1 MKFWT
6 AVKTCFQKYFD
17 FKGRAQRTEYWWF
30 YLFLTLVGIGLFFVD
45 ALLYP
50 IFFPGNVTGITYAQG
65 VVAGMAS
72 DTTILSNVFSLAT
85 LIPTFAA
92 GARRLHDIDKSGWW
106 QILPLAPLVLM
117 AIGFIMLS
125 LAGEMTL
132 VGTIVAI
139 IGGIGTLVTV
149 VLLLVWLATD
159 SDKADNR
166 FGHSP
171 KYGGQA
177 SAFD

>member
-50 IFFPGNVTGITYAQG
+50 IFFPGNAEGLTYAQG
-65 VVAGMAS
+65 VVAGLAS

-85 LIPTFAA
+85 LIPTLSA

-106 QILPLAPLVLM
+106 QILPLAPIVLL
-117 AIGFIMLS
+117 AVGFIMT
-125 LAGEMTL
+125 LAPGMTVL
-132 VGTIVAI
+132 GAIVAI
-139 IGGIGTLVTV
+139 LGGIGILVTV
-149 VLLLVWLATD
+149 VLVIVWLATD

-166 FGHSP
+166 FGYSP